1 MFALC
6 FTFGGI
12 VVLSAQDTQDTTSN
26 QYRTE
31 MRSQYPQDIGMGQ
44 PDRERIQSTELPDE
58 VKRSLEGEEYRGW
71 LISGAF
77 RSQASAEQSMGA
89 DTTSTDFNQQGN
101 ANATVQEGEE
111 FFTVELKNGAETK
124 MVHFNSDGQ
133 ILQGIDEGQ
142 NSPSNPYTPNPGDP
156 LNQDPSEPNNQYNQ
170 DNQYN
175 RNNQYDQTDP
185 QNRNNQPDQMIP
197 PDQTLPADPTLPDD
211 PNAIDQPDQS
221 QSEPVPGTPTPG
233 TQPDQPQSYG
243 PK

>member
-31 MRSQYPQDIGMGQ
+31 TQSQYPQDIGLSQ

-77 RSQASAEQSMGA
+77 RSQATAEQSMGA
-89 DTTSTDFNQQGN
+89 DTASTDFNQQGN
-101 ANATVQEGEE
+101 ANARVQEGEE

-124 MVHFNSDGQ
+124 TVHFNSDGE
-133 ILQGIDEGQ
+133 ILQGMDEGQ
-142 NSPSNPYTPNPGDP
+142 NSPANPYAPNPGDP
-156 LNQDPSEPNNQYNQ
+156 LNQDPGNPNNQYNQ
-170 DNQYN
+170 DNQADPL
-175 RNNQYDQTDP
+175 NQND
-185 QNRNNQPDQMIP
+185 QPDQMIP

-211 PNAIDQPDQS
+211 PNAIDQPDQP
-221 QSEPVPGTPTPG
+221 QSEPAPGTPTPG
-233 TQPDQPQSYG
+233 TQPDQPQPDG